1 MNLNKFDEIDS
12 LIRGVEFIVEN
23 SEFHELFYYDTPQ
36 VRFGKI
42 QIFNEFLSGKILGFF
57 NFFSFGNLNWSYSIF
72 KHVDLSSAYYTCQY
86 SASYGQFLNLL
97 TCFGYK
103 DLSLGLLLRVLRF
116 FDKGAKI
123 LTISCRSFDV

>member
-72 KHVDLSSAYYTCQY
+72 NIFSMKQTRRVSTNIFLEPAKSFFMAIHICQR
-86 SASYGQFLNLL
+86 QFLSN
-97 TCFGYK
+97 FFPK
-103 DLSLGLLLRVLRF
+103 KSRVSKHNFLRF
-116 FDKGAKI
+116 
-123 LTISCRSFDV
+123 